1 MEKGDLILITSYTP
15 DIRRQNILRDLVR
28 GINKEI
34 FDIMISSHS
43 IVPIDILENVDY
55 LIYDK
60 NNELDF
66 DVKNKFQFRYRNDSF
81 SILTTEPKKYN
92 HSIPVI
98 KNIISGLSYSK
109 ILGYKKVHHFEY
121 DSLIE
126 NDEEILENSIL
137 LNEYSIIYYKVNH
150 LPYPNSPISF
160 NLDKISDLWFNMGDK
175 NFEDFLREEKSTKIG
190 EEYQWKLINL
200 SGNFL
205 EKKFD
210 DLEDKKIYCALNY
223 DLEPNKWVIPFYDYN
238 DENLYI
244 FSWIESESDIG
255 SERVIL
261 LNDTTVINVNHS
273 NVVGCWKTYPLGY
286 YKDIHKIKIIVNG
299 KITRDYNFNQTDIEE
314 FIQFNRI
321 LNK

>member
-1 MEKGDLILITSYTP
+1 MRKKDLVLISSYTP
-15 DIRRQNILRDLVR
+15 DIRRQNTLRDLVHS
-28 GINKEI
+28 INREN

-66 DVKNKFQFRYRNDSF
+66 DVKNKFQFLYKNDSF
-81 SILTTEPKKYN
+81 SIFTTEPKRYN
-92 HSIPVI
+92 HFVPVI
-98 KNIISGLSYSK
+98 RNIVSGLSYSK
-109 ILGYKKVHHFEY
+109 NLGYKKVHHFEY
-121 DSLIE
+121 DSLIKK
-126 NDEEILENSIL
+126 EEELLENSKL
-137 LNEYSIIYYKVNH
+137 LDEYSLVYYEIKH
-150 LPYPNSPISF
+150 LQYPNSPISF
-160 NLDKISDLWFNMGDK
+160 NLDKISDMWFNLDDE
-175 NFEDFLREEKSTKIG
+175 NFEDFLRQEKSTKTG

-200 SGNFL
+200 SGNFYR
-205 EKKFD
+205 KNFD
-210 DLEDKKIYCALNY
+210 VLEDNQIYCALNY
-223 DLEPNKWVIPFYDYN
+223 DLESNKWIIPFYSPYDKI
-238 DENLYI
+238 LHL

-286 YKDIHKIKIIVNG
+286 YKDVLDIKIIVNG
-299 KITRDYNFNQTDIEE
+299 KITRNYNFRENDIEE

-321 LNK
+321 EY